1 MKHNF
6 DSNAAYDR
14 LPLDGYIPPKPPV
27 EEKPA
32 YNLED
37 QSPPHV
43 VDKSKSISQMTDAEL
58 QDLIRRLREESTA
71 QDIIRRLQVNAG
83 MEGDFN
89 NPLVVDTTTP
99 INQLYHYGILG
110 QKWGVRRFQNK
121 DGTRTSAGK
130 KREGNRHGGEKEK
143 PLSKDH
149 MKSRAAKDKGTEG
162 LSNDELKKLNE
173 RLQLEETY
181 KRLTAE
187 KMERS
192 ESWVK
197 ESLSNAGKQALTEF
211 SKGVFLGSAKLLVK
225 EISPQLAEAAF
236 NVKEKKKD

>member
-32 YNLED
+32 YSLED

-110 QKWGVRRFQNK
+110 MKWGVRRYQNK
-121 DGTRTSAGK
+121 DGSRTSAGK
-130 KREGNRHGGEKEK
+130 RREKTQGDDIKESKTK
-143 PLSKDH
+143 PKTVKDY
-149 MKSRAAKDKGTEG
+149 DT
-162 LSNDELKKLNE
+162 NELKNLNE
-173 RLQLEETY
+173 RLRLEQEY
-181 KRLTAE
+181 ARLT
-187 KMERS
+187 KDDIKKSQSVVQRIL
-192 ESWVK
+192 K
-197 ESLSNAGKQALTEF
+197 NAGEQAMTEF
-211 SKGVFLGSAKLLVK
+211 TKGLMLGGAKMLVK
-225 EISPQLAEAAF
+225 SMSPELAKASF
-236 NVKEKKKD
+236 NIKEEKKKD